1 MIARVFVRR
10 TRATPTDPL
19 AFVGEPPLFI
29 PEGISEVHVSVTF
42 TWDLAE
48 GERLARA
55 WQRIAPVKIGGPA
68 FETRG
73 GPFRPGMYLKEGYVI
88 TSRGCPNDCWFCSVP
103 RREGGLR
110 ELPIQEGWNVLDDNL
125 LACSENHIRAVFEML
140 RRQKQEIEF
149 TGGLEANLLDS
160 WHCELLKTIR
170 LGQMFMAFDEERD
183 WEPLVSASFMLR
195 HHGILHDGGR
205 HRVRCYVLIGYKGDT
220 QEAALDRLNR
230 VLSLGIYPM
239 AMLYRDQRGQTDHS
253 WRIFQR
259 EWARPSLIGA
269 KLKEL
274 NSLVS
279 KH

>member
-10 TRATPTDPL
+10 TKATPTDPL
-19 AFVGEPPLFI
+19 AFVGEPPLFL

-149 TGGLEANLLDS
+149 TGGLEAALLDG
-160 WHCELLKTIR
+160 WHCELLKGIR
-170 LGQMFMAFDEERD
+170 LGQLFMAYDEERD

-195 HHGILHDGGR
+195 HHGILHEGGR
-205 HRVRCYVLIGYKGDT
+205 HRVRCYVLIGYPGDT
-220 QEAALDRLNR
+220 PESAKNRLNQ

-239 AMLYRDQRGQTDHS
+239 AMLYRDHQGKTDHT

-259 EWARPSLIGA
+259 EWARPAIIGA
-269 KLKEL
+269 KMKEL
-274 NSLVS
+274 HGLVS
-279 KH
+279 KY